1 MGIAETSQGGLREV
15 LVRSMQ
21 PQTRGSS
28 ETPSLKPMKPVSPLL
43 IVWLTVCW
51 SAGCATLE
59 IPWLN
64 QVPEA
69 SAKNPVVKILSLWEP
84 SEGRDPQG
92 LPCRGFAGQVLFL
105 GNKGGTPV
113 KVQGDVS
120 IYVFDDFGTV
130 EEQSRPLHVFEF
142 KGGSWERHL
151 KVGTLGPAYHVFVP
165 YTRPGGYEANCSIRI
180 KYLPADG
187 SPVVFSDPS
196 NLPLK
201 GKPRPVALPA
211 SPAPSPAEDAGPNLP
226 PPPQVRTTSI
236 PLDPARADSPI
247 SPLAETK
254 TRQILESFLQ
264 QQLNHSDATP
274 ESDERPRLRFDGQR
288 VKRLYGSGAASEE
301 QAVSP
306 ATAAPVSPEHPLFE
320 QTPAN

>member
-1 MGIAETSQGGLREV
+1 
-15 LVRSMQ
+15 
-21 PQTRGSS
+21 
-28 ETPSLKPMKPVSPLL
+28 MKPVAPLL
-43 IVWLTVCW
+43 MVWLTVCW

-64 QVPEA
+64 RMPEA
-69 SAKNPVVKILSLWEP
+69 SSKNPVVKILSLWEP
-84 SEGRDPQG
+84 SEGRDPNG
-92 LPCRGFAGQVLFL
+92 LPCRGFAGQILFL
-105 GNKGGTPV
+105 GNRGGTPV
-113 KVQGDVS
+113 KVHGEVS

-142 KGGSWERHL
+142 KGGSWDRHL

-211 SPAPSPAEDAGPNLP
+211 TPAPSPAEEPGPKLP

-236 PLDPARADSPI
+236 PLDPPRADSPM

-254 TRQILESFLQ
+254 TRHMLESFLQ
-264 QQLNHSDATP
+264 KQLEEAHANSDT
-274 ESDERPRLRFDGQR
+274 DERPRLRFDGQR
-288 VKRLYGSGAASEE
+288 VKRLSPHGTPAEGQPASPE
-301 QAVSP
+301 
-306 ATAAPVSPEHPLFE
+306 TTAPVSPEHPLFDQPE
-320 QTPAN
+320 SK